1 MSERHKLLIVDDD
14 PEVLLATKMCLKR
27 ERYRDRRF
35 AISTA
40 ASGQEAV
47 EAVRQD
53 PNIAV
58 VIIDQIMEEDTA
70 GLEACRRIREELGL
84 SRPRLILRSGLAM
97 ATDIPKELESLDL
110 TAVLPKGEMTPESIL
125 QQVSEALDAY
135 YALPG

>member
-14 PEVLLATKMCLKR
+14 TEVLLATKMCLKR
-27 ERYRDRRF
+27 ARYQDGRF

-40 ASGQEAV
+40 SSGHEAV
-47 EAVRQD
+47 ETMRQD
-53 PNIAV
+53 PDIAV

-70 GLEACRRIREELGL
+70 GLEACRRIREELRL

-97 ATDIPKELESLDL
+97 VSDIPKDLESLSL

-125 QQVSEALDAY
+125 QQVTEALDAY
-135 YALPG
+135 YAL